1 MGLHRA
7 DGSSLLRTKRG
18 EPAAD
23 GLASFTLGSVNVSPM
38 SMAAAYATV
47 AGRGVY
53 CRPIAITRI
62 TDTHGNNLPV
72 QAAGCHRVMSKGV
85 ADAANYVLR
94 GVLASGTAA
103 GRGQPLGSREA
114 AAKTGTANGGFY
126 AAFAGYTPTLVGY
139 VSVFN
144 PLNPTSTGAML
155 GYRSS
160 YREYPGG
167 YLSVPGQMFGDNA
180 PGATWEYS
188 FVRASLGRQI
198 PFVAPPSYY
207 FRDGSG
213 SAPIAPPKKK
223 KKPGGGGGN
232 GGPGGGGGGGG
243 NGGH

>member
-1 MGLHRA
+1 VSMGLHRA

-47 AGRGVY
+47 AARGVY
-53 CRPIAITRI
+53 CRPIAISRI
-62 TDTHGNNLPV
+62 TDIHGQSLPV
-72 QAAGCHRVMSKGV
+72 QSPGCHRVMSKGV

-103 GRGQPLGSREA
+103 GRGSTLGREA

-144 PLNPTSTGAML
+144 PLNPTGTGA
-155 GYRSS
+155 
-160 YREYPGG
+160 
-167 YLSVPGQMFGDNA
+167 
-180 PGATWEYS
+180 
-188 FVRASLGRQI
+188 
-198 PFVAPPSYY
+198 
-207 FRDGSG
+207 
-213 SAPIAPPKKK
+213 
-223 KKPGGGGGN
+223 
-232 GGPGGGGGGGG
+232 
-243 NGGH
+243 